1 MIEILSALKA
11 FLEMDAVVT
20 VLGTLDVGLNVAS
33 LFGILKSKFEKDS
46 VEYQIIYAL
55 DESLN
60 ESCKKLGWEYDVLA
74 VSQEIDLDTLISSTL
89 MTKHGLGQLFAKL
102 VGVEV
107 DNDELDVIIDCFDK
121 NVAGKGKLHRYL
133 DQKWKRYIDE
143 IKNTPAP
150 VPISLTIIPAP
161 VDLIGREDDVIAI
174 RSALTENNVVYIR
187 ADGGFG
193 KTAVATRIINDVKGE
208 IELGDTLFK
217 HVAWITSTSNLQSDL
232 SDLTD
237 PSAEAA
243 ESIDERF
250 KMACAFLEDNS
261 TFLIIDNMDYLPSP
275 DEINILNTVSGRT
288 KILITTRIKI
298 DRFKQYPLKP
308 FEKKDAIC
316 LFYRHYLNN
325 TEIITTDNR
334 TEERYVEK
342 IVEAVSSNAL
352 LVELTAKMAY
362 WEYSGNLENL
372 WEKLEKDVF
381 GTNSEIDL
389 ETEHADSHKYGVL
402 SEGDLKLQEQIR
414 NLYRISGLD
423 KTKQELVRFIAIF
436 PAETIIFGDVFKW
449 AGFKISDM
457 KYLAD
462 RGWIEKAGGGYL
474 IHTMVQGSVI
484 LQKNE
489 FDIEKY
495 ENLIKELS
503 DTDQYMP
510 ETMLYCK
517 MAGRFL
523 ILETIG
529 KLLAE
534 KGSQKDFVGTLFYY
548 LGRSYFTQGSYDN
561 ALEYYEK
568 ALAIS
573 EKASGPEHES
583 IAPVYSN
590 IAMGHKEKGNYEKA
604 LEYNYKAL
612 AIFEKELGHEDPST
626 ATVYNN
632 IAEIYHTQEHY
643 DNAVEYY
650 SKAIAIFE
658 AVYGTD
664 HHRTAIS
671 YGNLAGVYHAK
682 GEYDKSLEL
691 YEKVISVEEKAL
703 GLNHPSTATS
713 YNNVAGVYLSL
724 KKFDKALEY
733 YEKAIDIREKVLGF
747 NHLYTAMTYSNIGG
761 VYYAQGDYENALMN
775 KEKALAIEKRMLGNE
790 HPSVAKTYKE
800 LALVYKDQKE
810 FDNAIKYYGKALAI
824 QEKVLGVEHLDTA
837 MTYNSI
843 AVIYLAKENYDTAL
857 EYYSKGLVIQEKL
870 LGVVHLDTAATYNGI
885 AVIYYAKEEYDKSL
899 MYFKKALAIQEKILE
914 PKHLSIAMT
923 YSNLAGVYCAQGE
936 YDKALEYN
944 GKALS
949 IQEKILRQDNLFTAR
964 MYTNLGTIY
973 ILMRQ
978 YAEAKKYLQ
987 RAYATYRNA
996 LGEEHLYTKSTLSYL
1011 EAVQK
1016 EEIVLPSISKSFIYI
1031 DMNT

>member
-1 MIEILSALKA
+1 MIEILTALKV

-20 VLGTLDVGLNVAS
+20 VLETLDVGLNVAS
-33 LFGILKSKFEKDS
+33 LFGILKSEFKKDS
-46 VEYQIIYAL
+46 VEYQLICAL

-60 ESCKKLGWEYDVLA
+60 ESCKRLGWEYDVLA
-74 VSQEIDLDTLISSTL
+74 VPQEIDLDTLISSTL

-102 VGVEV
+102 VGSEV
-107 DNDELDVIIDCFDK
+107 SNDELDVIIDCFDK
-121 NVAGKGKLHRYL
+121 NVAGKEKLHRYL

-143 IKNTPAP
+143 KKNTPAS
-150 VPISLTIIPAP
+150 VPISLTIIPAS
-161 VDLIGREDDVIAI
+161 VDLIGREDDVTAI
-174 RSALTENNVVYIR
+174 RSALTENNVVSLR

-208 IELGDTLFK
+208 IELGETLFK
-217 HVAWITSTSNLQSDL
+217 HVAWITSNRDLKSDL
-232 SDLTD
+232 SDLKD
-237 PSAEAA
+237 PSTEAA

-250 KMACAFLEDNS
+250 KTVCAFLEDNS

-308 FEKKDAIC
+308 IEKKDAIS
-316 LFYRHYLNN
+316 LFYKHYLNN
-325 TEIITTDNR
+325 TEIITADNR
-334 TEERYVEK
+334 TEERYIEK
-342 IVEAVSSNAL
+342 IVEAASSNAL
-352 LVELTAKMAY
+352 LVELIAKMAY
-362 WEYSGNLENL
+362 WEYTGNLKHL
-372 WEKLEKDVF
+372 WGKLDKDVF
-381 GTNSEIDL
+381 GINSEIDI

-423 KTKQELVRFIAIF
+423 ETKQEFIRFIAIF

-457 KYLAD
+457 KFLAD
-462 RGWIEKAGGGYL
+462 RGWIEKAGEGYL

-489 FDIEKY
+489 FDVEKY

-503 DTDQYMP
+503 NTDQYMP
-510 ETMLYCK
+510 ETMPYCK
-517 MAGRFL
+517 KAERFL

-529 KLLAE
+529 KLLAD
-534 KGSQKDFVGTLFYY
+534 KGSQKDSIGTLFYY
-548 LGRSYFTQGSYDN
+548 IGRSYYAQGNYDN

-573 EKASGPEHES
+573 EEASGPEHES

-590 IAMGHKEKGNYEKA
+590 IAMVHKEEGNYEKA

-612 AIFEKELGHEDPST
+612 AIFEKELGNEDSST

-632 IAEIYHTQEHY
+632 IAEIYHIQENY
-643 DNAVEYY
+643 VNALEYY
-650 SKAIAIFE
+650 TKAIEIFE
-658 AVYGTD
+658 SVYGTD

-671 YGNLAGVYHAK
+671 YGNLAEVYHAK

-703 GLNHPSTATS
+703 GLNHPSTATT
-713 YNNVAGVYLSL
+713 YNNVAGVYFSMEEY
-724 KKFDKALEY
+724 DKAMEY
-733 YEKAIDIREKVLGF
+733 YEKAIDIREKLLGF
-747 NHLYTAMTYSNIGG
+747 NHLYTAMTYSNIGA

-800 LALVYKDQKE
+800 LAL
-810 FDNAIKYYGKALAI
+810 DN
-824 QEKVLGVEHLDTA
+824 
-837 MTYNSI
+837 M
-843 AVIYLAKENYDTAL
+843 
-857 EYYSKGLVIQEKL
+857 
-870 LGVVHLDTAATYNGI
+870 
-885 AVIYYAKEEYDKSL
+885 
-899 MYFKKALAIQEKILE
+899 
-914 PKHLSIAMT
+914 
-923 YSNLAGVYCAQGE
+923 
-936 YDKALEYN
+936 
-944 GKALS
+944 
-949 IQEKILRQDNLFTAR
+949 
-964 MYTNLGTIY
+964 
-973 ILMRQ
+973 
-978 YAEAKKYLQ
+978 
-987 RAYATYRNA
+987 
-996 LGEEHLYTKSTLSYL
+996 
-1011 EAVQK
+1011 
-1016 EEIVLPSISKSFIYI
+1016 
-1031 DMNT
+1031 